1 MHHEIEKESV
11 VESDVVTHSNVITK
25 ERSTAT
31 STFNNGALKSISLC
45 KSTTLYS
52 VFAATAI
59 LSREY
64 SNFVFSRYQIDY
76 LFTEL
81 LICTQWYLYS
91 RAEVFLYIRILVMF
105 Q

>member
-1 MHHEIEKESV
+1 
-11 VESDVVTHSNVITK
+11 
-25 ERSTAT
+25 
-31 STFNNGALKSISLC
+31 
-45 KSTTLYS
+45 
-52 VFAATAI
+52 